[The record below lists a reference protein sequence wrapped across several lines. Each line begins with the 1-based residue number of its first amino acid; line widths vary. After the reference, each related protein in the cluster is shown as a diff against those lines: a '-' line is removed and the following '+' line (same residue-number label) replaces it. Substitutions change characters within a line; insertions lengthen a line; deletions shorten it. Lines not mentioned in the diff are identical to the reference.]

1 MENNTDESKMVIEV
15 SVRNLVEFIMRSGD
29 IDNRQTSGATMDAMA
44 KGTKIHKKIQ
54 KMGGNNY
61 FPEVTLKMDFDF
73 QDYKIKLEGRADG
86 IIKDKNRVTVDEIKG
101 VYKNVMR
108 IEKPVEVHRA
118 QAMCYAYMYLI
129 QNNLDK
135 ITVRLTYCNLD
146 DETIRYF
153 EDDYTDAEIKEYF
166 KNVIDIQTEKK

>member
-73 QDYKIKLEGRADG
+73 QDYKIKLEGRADERNLLRFTG
-86 IIKDKNRVTVDEIKG
+86 LRRCAMHICISYRII
-101 VYKNVMR
+101 
-108 IEKPVEVHRA
+108 
-118 QAMCYAYMYLI
+118 LI
-129 QNNLDK
+129 
-135 ITVRLTYCNLD
+135 R
-146 DETIRYF
+146 
-153 EDDYTDAEIKEYF
+153 
-166 KNVIDIQTEKK
+166 

>member
-73 QDYKIKLEGRADG
+73 QDYKIKLEGFLS
-86 IIKDKNRVTVDEIKG
+86 RVGKSRRTDSSP
-101 VYKNVMR
+101 
-108 IEKPVEVHRA
+108 KPSLTEPL
-118 QAMCYAYMYLI
+118 MSG
-129 QNNLDK
+129 
-135 ITVRLTYCNLD
+135 VRLS
-146 DETIRYF
+146 RSSR
-153 EDDYTDAEIKEYF
+153 
-166 KNVIDIQTEKK
+166 